1 MPSFTAPADILIFSL
16 LRYDMNEPITV
27 VMDNAVTSGAL
38 EVVNDYLQNCY
49 DVLSSIRVLQIVF
62 LIWLVIC
69 AVYRFL
75 NMFF

>member
-1 MPSFTAPADILIFSL
+1 
-16 LRYDMNEPITV
+16 MNEPITV

-38 EVVNDYLQNCY
+38 EIVNDYLQNCY
-49 DVLSSIRVLQIVF
+49 DVLSSIRILLIVF

-69 AVYRFL
+69 AVHRFL